1 MDGGLL
7 TALLR
12 GDVQYGNRFS
22 KDGGMG
28 DFVDNLLIACRI
40 IANFLVVSRKKRI
53 FVAKS

>member
-1 MDGGLL
+1 MDGGRL

-12 GDVQYGNRFS
+12 GDVQYVNSFSRGGN
-22 KDGGMG
+22 MG
-28 DFVDNLLIACRI
+28 DFVDNLLITCRI

>member
-7 TALLR
+7 TALFR

-28 DFVDNLLIACRI
+28 DLLVIR
-40 IANFLVVSRKKRI
+40 
-53 FVAKS
+53 